1 MSVCKLHRPAC
12 ATRER
17 SLAAGCKPPS
27 PARASRHFTIAGWC
41 SLKRRAT
48 STCSVDEHDSCA
60 ENASHHAAA
69 GGLAARLVTM
79 PLRASGFVGQ
89 PAAADPPPRP
99 RPPRVSLFF
108 SVSLSPSKRP
118 RSVPL
123 SKWQRGREWRSRRGG
138 LRTGAE
144 DAAERRGKSR
154 GEAISRNKLKQK
166 KRNSSHAPRRSTS
179 RRPNG
184 ASDKARR

>member
-1 MSVCKLHRPAC
+1 MPVCKLHRPAC

-99 RPPRVSLFF
+99 RPRPPRVSLFILH
-108 SVSLSPSKRP
+108 LSIPIKKAPKRSALQVATGAGVAEPSRRP
-118 RSVPL
+118 
-123 SKWQRGREWRSRRGG
+123 EDRSRRCGG
-138 LRTGAE
+138 APRQVT
-144 DAAERRGKSR
+144 RRGD
-154 GEAISRNKLKQK
+154 L
-166 KRNSSHAPRRSTS
+166 P
-179 RRPNG
+179 
-184 ASDKARR
+184 

>member
-1 MSVCKLHRPAC
+1 
-12 ATRER
+12 
-17 SLAAGCKPPS
+17 
-27 PARASRHFTIAGWC
+27 
-41 SLKRRAT
+41 
-48 STCSVDEHDSCA
+48 
-60 ENASHHAAA
+60 
-69 GGLAARLVTM
+69 M

-108 SVSLSPSKRP
+108 SVSLSPSKKP

-154 GEAISRNKLKQK
+154 GEAISRNKPEQK
-166 KRNSSHAPRRSTS
+166 NGTAAMRR
-179 RRPNG
+179 
-184 ASDKARR
+184 AEARREGQTEQATRPADKSRKPRDKGEDLAGRSEDPPPRTRGRMLPRERFRAPNKPRARALFPSCFLPPRCVARFSE